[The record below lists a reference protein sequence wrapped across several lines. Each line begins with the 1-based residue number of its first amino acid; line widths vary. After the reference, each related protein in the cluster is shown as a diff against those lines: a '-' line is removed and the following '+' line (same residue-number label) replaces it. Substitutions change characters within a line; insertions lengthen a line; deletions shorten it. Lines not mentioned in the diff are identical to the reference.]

1 MEAEGGGKTEGII
14 HPMTAKKFLIPFV
27 LASLAGHALVLAL
40 TTRIDMTGGSRAEK
54 VMTVELK
61 APQEKE
67 AHREPYR
74 REEAPPPP
82 VSMAAGFREESTA
95 LHIQNSRY
103 ETYLIQIRQKIEQIW
118 RYPPEALSRKTEGNA
133 VIRFTINASGA
144 LAGYYV
150 TSTSGSPVLDEG
162 ALAVVRAAAPYA
174 PLPASFKLSR
184 LHITATF
191 SYRMQ

>member
-1 MEAEGGGKTEGII
+1 
-14 HPMTAKKFLIPFV
+14 MTAKKFLIPFV

-67 AHREPYR
+67 TQREPRR

-82 VSMAAGFREESTA
+82 VSMAAGFREDSTE
-95 LHIQNSRY
+95 LDSQNGRY
-103 ETYLIQIRQKIEQIW
+103 EAYLIQIRQKIEQIW
-118 RYPPEALSRKTEGNA
+118 SYPPEALSRKTEGNA
-133 VIRFTINASGA
+133 VIRFTINANGA
-144 LAGYYV
+144 LAGYRILA
-150 TSTSGSPVLDEG
+150 TSGSPLLDRG
-162 ALAVVRAAAPYA
+162 ALTVVRAAAPYA
-174 PLPASFKLSR
+174 PLPAAFKLAR

>member
-1 MEAEGGGKTEGII
+1 
-14 HPMTAKKFLIPFV
+14 MTAKKFLIPFV

-61 APQEKE
+61 EPQEKE
-67 AHREPYR
+67 TQREPHR

-82 VSMAAGFREESTA
+82 ASMAAGFREDSA
-95 LHIQNSRY
+95 SLGSRNGPY
-103 ETYLIQIRQKIEQIW
+103 DSYLIEIRRKIEQLW

-144 LAGYYV
+144 LAGYRILA
-150 TSTSGSPVLDEG
+150 TSGSPLLDRG
-162 ALAVVRAAAPYA
+162 ALTVVRAAAPYA
-174 PLPASFKLSR
+174 PLPAAFKLAR

>member
-1 MEAEGGGKTEGII
+1 
-14 HPMTAKKFLIPFV
+14 MTAKKFLIPFV

-67 AHREPYR
+67 TQREPHR

-82 VSMAAGFREESTA
+82 VSMAAGFRE
-95 LHIQNSRY
+95 NSASLGSRNGPY
-103 ETYLIQIRQKIEQIW
+103 DSYLIEIRQKIEQIW
-118 RYPPEALSRKTEGNA
+118 SYPPEALSLKTEGNA

-150 TSTSGSPVLDEG
+150 TPTPGSTAP
-162 ALAVVRAAAPYA
+162 RAGG
-174 PLPASFKLSR
+174 L
-184 LHITATF
+184 
-191 SYRMQ
+191 

>member
-1 MEAEGGGKTEGII
+1 
-14 HPMTAKKFLIPFV
+14 MTAKKFLIPFV

-67 AHREPYR
+67 TQREPHR

-82 VSMAAGFREESTA
+82 VSMAAGFREDSTT
-95 LHIQNSRY
+95 LGGRNGPYDS
-103 ETYLIQIRQKIEQIW
+103 YLIEIRRKIEQLW
-118 RYPPEALSRKTEGNA
+118 RYPPEALSLKTEGNA

-144 LAGYYV
+144 LAGCYV

-162 ALAVVRAAAPYA
+162 ALAVVRAAAPYD
-174 PLPASFKLSR
+174 PLPVSFKLSR